1 MWIVFSFLLLL
12 WVLSIHL
19 YFPVLAILGLF
30 AGMLLTAGLAL
41 LPARE

>member
-1 MWIVFSFLLLL
+1 MWIVFSFFLLL
-12 WVLSIHL
+12 WILSIHL

-30 AGMLLTAGLAL
+30 AFMLLTAGLAL